1 MEHERN
7 MDENAE
13 REESTNL
20 ELQSTLSPA
29 LEEEH
34 EDSQTC
40 SDINEAN
47 ETPETVHKKEND
59 WEVLGRI
66 NVI

>member
-1 MEHERN
+1 

-13 REESTNL
+13 RGESTNV

-34 EDSQTC
+34 GDSQTC

-47 ETPETVHKKEND
+47 ETLETIQKKEND
-59 WEVLGRI
+59 WEVDP
-66 NVI
+66 VIPS